1 MEIPKQFSR
10 RLFSALLVAGGMA
23 VGVAAAS
30 PATSAWTAAPPTN
43 MGAAAASPTTGTWTA
58 APTTGARTAAPPTNS
73 GAAAAS
79 PAIRAWTTAP
89 PADTWVAV
97 PPADTGRY
105 GSGTL
110 DSWAGYSERISTH
123 QIIRAVVA
131 QDGILA
137 FGDSIGVSTF
147 ADLATRLY
155 SSGTQL
161 AMNAKSGRPTAPT
174 VDILSRWATLYHL
187 PTRILMAVGTNDIFN
202 PPGFAAQIN
211 RVMTITGP
219 DVVVYWPEIH
229 VSRLEQSA
237 GVQVADQR
245 NSDWLNVQLHAAAAR
260 HPNLRIIS
268 WASFLNQKPGSRIAA
283 YLSDGVHPTATG
295 MAARNLLISQQIQL
309 PSVTP
314 TPAR

>member
-1 MEIPKQFSR
+1 MKISKQLSR
-10 RLFSALLVAGGMA
+10 RLFGALLVAVGVAAASTATGA
-23 VGVAAAS
+23 WTTAPTTNSGVAAAS
-30 PATSAWTAAPPTN
+30 PATGTR
-43 MGAAAASPTTGTWTA
+43 TT
-58 APTTGARTAAPPTNS
+58 APTTNS
-73 GAAAAS
+73 GVTAAS
-79 PAIRAWTTAP
+79 PAIDAWTTAS

-110 DSWAGYSERISTH
+110 DSWAGYSERISTP

-147 ADLATRLY
+147 ADLASRLH
-155 SSGTQL
+155 SSGTRL

-174 VDILSRWATLYHL
+174 VDILSRWATIYHL

-211 RVMTITGP
+211 RVMTIIGP

-229 VSRLEQSA
+229 VSRWEQSA

>member
-1 MEIPKQFSR
+1 MKISKQLSR
-10 RLFSALLVAGGMA
+10 RLFGALLVA

-30 PATSAWTAAPPTN
+30 PAT
-43 MGAAAASPTTGTWTA
+43 GARTT
-58 APTTGARTAAPPTNS
+58 APTTNS
-73 GAAAAS
+73 GVTAAS
-79 PAIRAWTTAP
+79 PAIGAWTTAS

-110 DSWAGYSERISTH
+110 DSWAGYSERISTP

-147 ADLATRLY
+147 ADLAGRLH
-155 SSGTQL
+155 SSGTRL

-174 VDILSRWATLYHL
+174 VDILSRWATIYHL
-187 PTRILMAVGTNDIFN
+187 PKRILMAVGTNDIFN
-202 PPGFAAQIN
+202 PPAFAAQIN

-229 VSRLEQSA
+229 VSRWEQSA

-245 NSDWLNVQLHAAAAR
+245 NSDWLNVQLHTAAAR

-268 WASFLNQKPGSRIAA
+268 WASFLAQKPASRIGA

-295 MAARNLLISQQIQL
+295 MAARNLLIGQQMQL

-314 TPAR
+314 PTVS